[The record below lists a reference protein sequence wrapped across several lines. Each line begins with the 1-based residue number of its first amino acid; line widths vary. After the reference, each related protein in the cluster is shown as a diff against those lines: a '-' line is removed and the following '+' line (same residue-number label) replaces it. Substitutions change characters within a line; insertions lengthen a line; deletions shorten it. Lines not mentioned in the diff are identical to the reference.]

1 MRWNESYWLRAWK
14 GSCFSR
20 EGTRKFACSLC
31 RLVNVRASMDG
42 IDMETAVEPIA
53 LFEAWMK
60 AAEASELN
68 DASAVALATATRDG
82 MPSVRMVLMKR
93 VDQRGFCFYTNAES
107 QKGVE
112 LAENPRAA
120 MCFHWK
126 TLRRQVRISGGV
138 SELSAEEADD
148 YFESRPRLSQLAAVA
163 SEQSRN
169 LANREVLE
177 ARVKELERA
186 FPEKI
191 PRPTYWIGYLLRP
204 ERIEFWKNGAGR
216 MHDRFLFL
224 RSGEGWRKERLYP

>member
-1 MRWNESYWLRAWK
+1 
-14 GSCFSR
+14 
-20 EGTRKFACSLC
+20 
-31 RLVNVRASMDG
+31 MDG
-42 IDMETAVEPIA
+42 IDMETVVDPIT
-53 LFEAWMK
+53 LFVAWMK
-60 AAEASELN
+60 AAEESELD
-68 DASAVALATATRDG
+68 DATAVALATASRDG

-126 TLRRQVRISGGV
+126 SLRRQVRISGGV
-138 SELSAEEADD
+138 SELSAEEADV
-148 YFESRPRLSQLAAVA
+148 YFESRSRLSQLGAVA
-163 SEQSRN
+163 SQQSRV
-169 LANREVLE
+169 LGGREILE
-177 ARVKELERA
+177 VRVKELERT

-191 PRPTYWIGYLLRP
+191 PRPAYWRGYLLRA
-204 ERIEFWKNGAGR
+204 ERIEFWRNGEGR